1 MAAPMAIPLVAPAR
15 LAAFRRFARALALRR
30 AMFAAAVAGWACLTG
45 PALARSAQ
53 AKVPARIVTSDGDFP
68 GQLPPFAADTE
79 AQNKPAGA
87 DMLAATPAL
96 TTTFASALSPEPEP
110 DTAVAIAQAVVQRT
124 VQATPVTA
132 LPPDPASAVSCK
144 DQAGAAA
151 LRAWAGAWA
160 AKDINAYLSSYGQN
174 FAPPG
179 MQAREAWEEVRRARI
194 AGKSSISVTLSDL
207 SIAVQAN
214 QATARFRQDYSA
226 DGLNISSRK
235 TLDLVKG
242 VDERWLIVR
251 EATGR

>member
-30 AMFAAAVAGWACLTG
+30 AMLAAAVAGWACLTG

-132 LPPDPASAVSCK
+132 LPPDPASAVSRK
-144 DQAGAAA
+144 DQAVTAA
-151 LRAWAGAWA
+151 LRAG
-160 AKDINAYLSSYGQN
+160 
-174 FAPPG
+174 PVPG
-179 MQAREAWEEVRRARI
+179 PQKTSTPTSPAMARTLPRRACRLEKP
-194 AGKSSISVTLSDL
+194 GKKSAAHALR
-207 SIAVQAN
+207 AN
-214 QATARFRQDYSA
+214 RASA
-226 DGLNISSRK
+226 
-235 TLDLVKG
+235 
-242 VDERWLIVR
+242 
-251 EATGR
+251 